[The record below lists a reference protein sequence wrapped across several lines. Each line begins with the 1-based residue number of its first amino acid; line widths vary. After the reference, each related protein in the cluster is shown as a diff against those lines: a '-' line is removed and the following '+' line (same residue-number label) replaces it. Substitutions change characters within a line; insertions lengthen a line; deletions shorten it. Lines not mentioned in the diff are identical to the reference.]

1 MEMFKALLP
10 YYGGKRKLCPIIFK
24 HISKYIPRE
33 KWQGAV
39 FVDAFLG
46 SGAVSLY
53 AKAQGSQIYAND
65 IAERSYIAGKTLIE
79 NNGKVLTI
87 DDLHRL
93 CRPNRANT
101 FIQDTFSPDV
111 FTSRHATFLD
121 SAFSN
126 AKNYL
131 DKYLLLKYIFA
142 IRPYSKFSSPNAF
155 NRPMEEGRFDE
166 IKSTY
171 TKHIKDN
178 LKSPLSILKNEM
190 QSVNFGI
197 FSNGLNNWIAKKDVF
212 EFLDDAEGD
221 VLYLD
226 PPYAG
231 TLAYENEYEVLD
243 KILGQTDNPESD
255 FSSGMDAL
263 DRLLNECEKYPLWVI
278 SFGNAGGKNELNDLV
293 GIVSKY
299 RKCEAHEFNYQHCAA
314 VASEGHKQKSRE
326 WLILGN
332 HTS

>member
-1 MEMFKALLP
+1 MRMFKALLP

-24 HISKYIPRE
+24 QISKYFPRD

-53 AKAQGSQIYAND
+53 AKAQGFQILAND
-65 IAERSYIAGKTLIE
+65 IAERSYIAGKALIE
-79 NNGKVLTI
+79 NKGIALTES
-87 DDLHRL
+87 DLHNL
-93 CRPNRANT
+93 CRSNNASHL
-101 FIQDTFSPDV
+101 IKDTYSPDV
-111 FTSRHATFLD
+111 FTSYHAQFLD

-126 AKNYL
+126 AKRPL
-131 DKYLLLKYIFA
+131 DKYLLLKFIFS

-155 NRPMEEGRFDE
+155 NRPMEEGRYDE

-171 TKHIKDN
+171 TKHIQDN
-178 LKSPLSILKNEM
+178 LKAPFTIMNIVM
-190 QSVNFGI
+190 RNVNLGI
-197 FSNGLNNWIAKKDVF
+197 FSNGLENRVSKMDVF
-212 EFLDDAEGD
+212 DFIDGVEGD

-243 KILGQTDNPESD
+243 TILGQSENPKSD

-263 DRLLNECEKYPLWVI
+263 DRLLGRCEKFPIWVI
-278 SFGNAGGKNELNDLV
+278 SFGNAGGKNNLNDLV

-299 RKCEAHEFNYQHCAA
+299 RKCEAHEFHYRHCAA
-314 VASEGHKQKSRE
+314 VATEEHKQKSRE